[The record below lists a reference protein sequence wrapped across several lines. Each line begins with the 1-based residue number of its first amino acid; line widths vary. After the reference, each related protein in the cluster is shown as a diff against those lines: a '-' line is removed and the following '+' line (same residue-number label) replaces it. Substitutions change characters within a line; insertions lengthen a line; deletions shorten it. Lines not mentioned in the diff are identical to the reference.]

1 MEDRARIVPLPS
13 RVAPRED
20 VAQPLA
26 LAFANPPSPLLIEP
40 IVRIALSEDLGR
52 AGDITTD
59 AIIPAGE
66 TTRAVIAARE
76 AGVVSGL
83 IAADLAFKLVSSEV
97 HLTPRAP
104 DGSEVAAGDVIAELE
119 GPARALLTG
128 ERVALNFIVHLSGV
142 ATATQRLVKSVAGT
156 SARIICTRKTLPG
169 LRILQ
174 KYAVRCGGG
183 FNHRFGL
190 DDAVLIK
197 DNHIAAAGGVAAS
210 IRALRGR
217 LGPMVKI
224 EIEVDTLAQLEEALA
239 AGAEAILL
247 DNMPPEMMK
256 RAVAITNSRATLEA
270 SGGVTLERVRAIA
283 ESGVDFISSGAL
295 THSARAMDV
304 GLDFI

>member
-1 MEDRARIVPLPS
+1 MSNITSLPL
-13 RVAPRED
+13 RREE
-20 VAQPLA
+20 QEPKPLA
-26 LAFANPPSPLLIEP
+26 LAFTNPPAALLIEP
-40 IVRIALSEDLGR
+40 IVRTALAEDLGR
-52 AGDITTD
+52 TGDITTD
-59 AIIPAGE
+59 AIIPADE
-66 TTRAVIAARE
+66 SARAVIAARE
-76 AGVVSGL
+76 PGVVAGL
-83 IAADLAFKLVSSEV
+83 IAADLAFRLMNANVR
-97 HLTPRAP
+97 LTPRAP
-104 DGSEVAAGDVIAELE
+104 DGSEVAAGSVIAELE
-119 GPARALLTG
+119 GPARAILTG

-142 ATATQRLVKSVAGT
+142 ATATQRLVKSVEGT
-156 SARIICTRKTLPG
+156 DARIICTRKTIPG
-169 LRILQ
+169 IRVLQ

-183 FNHRFGL
+183 LNHRFGL

-224 EIEVDTLAQLEEALA
+224 EVEVDTLAQLEEALS

-247 DNMPPEMMK
+247 DNMSPEMMK
-256 RAVAITNSRATLEA
+256 RAVAITNRRATLEA

-304 GLDFI
+304 GLDFV

>member
-1 MEDRARIVPLPS
+1 MEERAKVFPLPS
-13 RVAPRED
+13 RPLAKETAP
-20 VAQPLA
+20 QPLA
-26 LAFANPPSPLLIEP
+26 LEFTNPPSPLLIEP
-40 IVRIALSEDLGR
+40 IVRAGLAEDLGR

-59 AIIPAGE
+59 AIIPADE
-66 TTRAVIAARE
+66 TARAVIAARE

-83 IAADLAFKLVSSEV
+83 IAADLAFKLVDPSV
-97 HLTPRAP
+97 RLTPRAS
-104 DGSEVAAGDVIAELE
+104 DGSEVAPGSVIAELE
-119 GPARALLTG
+119 GPARAILSG

-142 ATATQRLVKSVAGT
+142 ATATQRLVKAVAGT
-156 SARIICTRKTLPG
+156 NARIICTRKTLPG
-169 LRILQ
+169 LRVLQ

-183 FNHRFGL
+183 RNHRFGL

-210 IRALRGR
+210 IKALRGR

-256 RAVAITNSRATLEA
+256 RAVAITNGRATLEA
-270 SGGVTLERVRAIA
+270 SGGITQERVRAIA

-304 GLDFI
+304 GLDFV